1 MHEAR
6 PGQRKSSTTYE
17 TLGSKVRS
25 RVDQNLVDFTSKAER
40 GRYIETKDGGM
51 TTFVKTLVSKK
62 KRRFVENGFDLDLT
76 CILATR
82 SEMSFG
88 GGCGSVV
95 RGSEREHV

>member
-6 PGQRKSSTTYE
+6 PCKWQSSATRRWE
-17 TLGSKVRS
+17 VKFDH
-25 RVDQNLVDFTSKAER
+25 RVDQNLVDFTTKACSEIER
-40 GRYIETKDGGM
+40 GRYLETKDGGM

-76 CILATR
+76 CILATT

-88 GGCGSVV
+88 GGYRVCCKSQ
-95 RGSEREHV
+95 